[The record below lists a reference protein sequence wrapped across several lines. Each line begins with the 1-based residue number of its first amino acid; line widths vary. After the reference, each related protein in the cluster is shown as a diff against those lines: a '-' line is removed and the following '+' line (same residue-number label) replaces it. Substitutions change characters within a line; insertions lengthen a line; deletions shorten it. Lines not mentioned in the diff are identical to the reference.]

1 VHRNKPST
9 ILYLCSDIDG
19 SLSHEFTVSCIERMK
34 TMISDDGAFDPSGD
48 VDSQKRTL
56 LKIAEGSNGE
66 SLLSQA
72 VREIILFL
80 KRYMTDR
87 KAALAHESAT
97 CKLPLAED
105 YSLLSQQQTVKPS
118 GPVPIALK
126 FMAHKDQFDREL
138 GMRRGLDERFVI
150 GVIRSHSSE
159 SDPKGF
165 GLAIKSFHNG
175 AYAQYPYCIVLPRAT
190 RGLQEVITHDHIAG
204 VPDRIHDVK
213 GIVYQV
219 VEALQHFHEKGII
232 HAVSLSKAVPL
243 DPLSP
248 PLLPR
253 FAVQRYSLLY
263 YLLLSLLL

>member
-1 VHRNKPST
+1 LFR
-9 ILYLCSDIDG
+9 SDING
-19 SLSHEFTVSCIERMK
+19 SLSHEFTESCIERMK

-56 LKIAEGSNGE
+56 LKIAEGSNGK
-66 SLLSQA
+66 SILSQA

-105 YSLLSQQQTVKPS
+105 YSLVSEQQTVKPS

-126 FMAHKDQFDREL
+126 FMAHKDQFDREIE
-138 GMRRGLDERFVI
+138 MRKGLDERFVI
-150 GVIRSHSSE
+150 GVIRWHSSE
-159 SDPKGF
+159 SDPEGF
-165 GLAIKSFHNG
+165 GEAIKSFHNG
-175 AYAQYPYCIVLPRAT
+175 AFAQYPYCIVLPRAT

-204 VPDRIHDVK
+204 VPDRILDVK

-232 HAVSLSKAVPL
+232 HAVGLNSCSARYPPPPPFYPDSLFNGIPCSIIYCYRC
-243 DPLSP
+243 S
-248 PLLPR
+248 
-253 FAVQRYSLLY
+253 
-263 YLLLSLLL
+263 